1 MIRILVAFALAFALA
16 NGAFAV
22 AASTTPADELA
33 GLWKA
38 KRTFGPD
45 ARGPL
50 ILQKTQDGWTADF
63 LGRTFPVRAEGTQLA
78 FDLAGNEGSFSGH
91 VEGGGQR
98 IRGQWTTPNS
108 RVHGSRYASP
118 VVLEATGPDRWR
130 GIVVPRDDT
139 FTLYLLAQKR
149 PDGTVGAFLRNP
161 ERNIGVFYDVDRI
174 ERDGPAVRLIGHRLG
189 TKSEG
194 VLLSGTYDADSKI
207 LSVAFPQ
214 RGGTFDFRRD
224 GDASGFYARGK
235 NPGRYVYRP
244 PPARD
249 DGWPTGTLADADI
262 DRAGIERFIQTI
274 VDMPIE
280 SVHTPQVEGV
290 LIARHGKLVLE
301 EYFHD
306 EHRDKLH
313 ETRSAAKSL
322 TATVVGAA
330 IQSGAPVAVSTP
342 VYASMY
348 GAALPTDLDPRKK
361 VMTLEHLLTMSSGYY
376 CDDGDPA
383 APGNENTMQDQE
395 DEPDYYKYT
404 LALPM
409 SSTPGEKTV
418 YCSIDPNLALGVLHR
433 ATGESVLDI
442 YDRLLGV
449 PLQISTYAWPL
460 DPVGHPYGGGG
471 VQFLPRDFMKLGQLM
486 LNGGTW
492 NGRRILDPDF
502 VEHASAPAR
511 DLNGIQYG
519 YLWWNIEY
527 PYKNRSV
534 RAYFAGG
541 NGGQVVMVV
550 PELDLVIATYAGNYS
565 DRVGL
570 RVQQDFVPN
579 YILPAVREAG
589 DDKNAPLIKRDFA
602 TPYGR
607 QPSKTK

>member
-1 MIRILVAFALAFALA
+1 MMRILLALALIAGVA
-16 NGAFAV
+16 NGV
-22 AASTTPADELA
+22 HAATASADELV
-33 GLWKA
+33 GLWRA

-50 ILQKTQDGWTADF
+50 IVQKTADGWSADF
-63 LGRTFPVRAEGTQLA
+63 LGRTFAVRAEGTTLA
-78 FDLAGNEGSFSGH
+78 FELADRQGAFAGH
-91 VEGGGQR
+91 LERGGKR
-98 IRGQWTTPNS
+98 IRGQWTTPSS

-118 VVLEATGPDRWR
+118 LVLEATGPNRWR
-130 GIVVPRDDT
+130 GTVVTRDDT

-149 PDGTVGAFLRNP
+149 ADGTVGAFLRNP
-161 ERNIGVFYDVDRI
+161 ERNIGVFYDVDHI
-174 ERDGPAVRLIGHRLG
+174 ERDGATVRLIGHRLG
-189 TKSEG
+189 SKVQG
-194 VLLSGTYDADSKI
+194 ALLSGTYDAESGI

-235 NPGRYVYRP
+235 NPARYVYRA

-249 DGWPTGTLADADI
+249 DGWPTATLEDADI
-262 DRAGIERFIQTI
+262 DRAGIEKFIQTI
-274 VDMPIE
+274 IDMPIE

-322 TATVVGAA
+322 TATLVGAA
-330 IQSGAPVAVSTP
+330 IQSGSPVALSTP

-348 GAALPTDLDPRKK
+348 GSSLPPDIDPRKK
-361 VMTLEHLLTMSSGYY
+361 TMTLEHLLTMSSGYY

-383 APGNENTMQDQE
+383 APGNENTMLDQE
-395 DEPDYYKYT
+395 NEPDYYRYT
-404 LALPM
+404 LAVPM
-409 SSTPGEKTV
+409 SSAPGEKTV
-418 YCSIDPNLALGVLHR
+418 YCSIDPNLALGVLNR
-433 ATGESVLDI
+433 ASGESALDT

-449 PLQISTYAWPL
+449 PLQVSTYAWPL
-460 DPVGHPYGGGG
+460 DPAGHPYGGGG

-492 NGRRILDPDF
+492 NGRRILARDF
-502 VEHASAPAR
+502 VERASTPAR

-527 PYKNRSV
+527 PYKDHSL

-541 NGGQVVMVV
+541 NGGQTVMVV

-589 DDKNAPLIKRDFA
+589 DDRNAPVIPRNFA

-607 QPSKTK
+607 KAVAKAD